1 MQIDVLSSLLPL
13 VHNPKVGQYAQESIL
28 IALNIRDTRVDFYLA
43 YNTGFTFSLVR
54 NVCDDFNAA
63 LHFLQKQLTSNSNI
77 IIPSHLIPFCAATSF
92 TAPSNA
98 SSTISKSSS
107 HTHMNTLSSAS
118 KPLSASTSRTNV
130 AASTPS
136 SSSSGTGGILGFF
149 PAETPKDIGSRLA
162 QEQAQRQQKKAQEE
176 ETYNAVTQFLNSL
189 TFLRAVFHSLR
200 GREQQKKSQAGEDE
214 AGGDSD
220 MGGVQH
226 CLQRISDT
234 FYAEF
239 IQGCLHTAL
248 DSSNEVQ
255 NTVVYILLKLLLSHL
270 AWTEDSDSD
279 STEMILKTNRR
290 KLYDSRHRC
299 PLTLLGETLN
309 YLLYHPAG
317 STGSFKP
324 SDHYR
329 SVLDR
334 STSMSKSLSSSA
346 NMLQYVIISSVPPLL
361 GLQLLTYVATG
372 ASATSVNP
380 LAQPLHQLQPL
391 PFDSSILTFEDTLS
405 RCCAAIDVEL
415 NKEKSMS
422 PAAMVLSLS
431 LSQMPRYTERSTHHL
446 FRKLFHRGDDIL
458 RSMSNLDKNTT
469 GSFDGLS
476 ASKSSALPDNML
488 FRALKRLHAFSS
500 LRIDEQITLS
510 GIVSEVSC
518 LLCVSMLLNQG
529 KAAKEHLQQLHTLF
543 RKVDH
548 LRTELNVIVRQI
560 PDVRKKIFM
569 MKEHLQEEA
578 FFYVTMTQERVDAGS
593 HIPSTTQV
601 ASSGLKAPSGQS
613 SSSAGSRRKLI
624 ENESMQQKQLMTS
637 AIILQEMAHEV
648 LGYLYATKAVGRM
661 LHDQQHFLWD
671 SSLSTSGD
679 PSSDAT
685 TSIDMFFEEA
695 LADTR
700 RVDEEEFGAD
710 NEDLENYRQML
721 QSLAPTTS
729 IMNGG
734 TSSSSTWL
742 DLDQTEKDFM
752 AELSAMEAT
761 IESMNNV
768 PILSTS

>member
-77 IIPSHLIPFCAATSF
+77 IIPSHLIPFCATTSF

-98 SSTISKSSS
+98 SSTIAKSNS

-118 KPLSASTSRTNV
+118 KPLSGSTSRTNLG
-130 AASTPS
+130 ASTPSS

-200 GREQQKKSQAGEDE
+200 GREQQKKSQTGEDDTD
-214 AGGDSD
+214 AS
-220 MGGVQH
+220 GVQH

-279 STEMILKTNRR
+279 STEMILRTNRR

-309 YLLYHPAG
+309 YLLYQPG
-317 STGSFKP
+317 GTTGSFKP

-372 ASATSVNP
+372 AAATSVNP
-380 LAQPLHQLQPL
+380 LAQPVHQLQPL
-391 PFDSSILTFEDTLS
+391 PFDSTMLTFEDALS

-415 NKEKSMS
+415 NKEKSMP

-431 LSQMPRYTERSTHHL
+431 LAQMPRYVERSTHHL

-458 RSMSNLDKNTT
+458 RSVNNLDKTASS
-469 GSFDGLS
+469 SFDGLA
-476 ASKSSALPDNML
+476 ASKSIALPDNML

-510 GIVSEVSC
+510 GIVSELSC
-518 LLCVSMLLNQG
+518 LLCISMLLNQG
-529 KAAKEHLQQLHTLF
+529 KAAKEYLQQLYTLF

-560 PDVRKKIFM
+560 PDVRKKILM

-578 FFYVTMTQERVDAGS
+578 FLYVTMTQDRVDASS
-593 HIPSTTQV
+593 HIPSQTPA
-601 ASSGLKAPSGQS
+601 ASGMKAPGPSSSS

-671 SSLSTSGD
+671 TSLSMSD
-679 PSSDAT
+679 DASSDAAT
-685 TSIDMFFEEA
+685 AIDMFFGEA

-700 RVDEEEFGAD
+700 RVDEEEFSAD

-721 QSLAPTTS
+721 ASLAPS
-729 IMNGG
+729 MSAVNGG
-734 TSSSSTWL
+734 TSTWL
-742 DLDQTEKDFM
+742 NLDQTEKDFM

-768 PILSTS
+768 PILSIS